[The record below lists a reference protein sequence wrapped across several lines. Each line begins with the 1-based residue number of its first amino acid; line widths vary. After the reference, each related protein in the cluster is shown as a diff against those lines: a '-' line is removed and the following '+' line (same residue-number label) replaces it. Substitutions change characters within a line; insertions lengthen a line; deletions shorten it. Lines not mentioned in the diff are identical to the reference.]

1 MKSIYRTVTAPTF
14 LYSLLLFALG
24 AAMYGETYLTKAQE
38 TWFEFRLERPDLLA
52 GRQFQ
57 LRHSERFT
65 SEDGNEYRIYLLSD
79 LEEGKGATH
88 RDRFVVA
95 SNDREIVNIT
105 EHHQVT
111 PFNSAAMLPTK
122 LRSVFE
128 VVRYLPHSE
137 AIRVLRYDISHTGVR
152 VTDLFGMQNRHSDD
166 SHCLVHVQ
174 TNPQHLAGGQSIGDR
189 AEADGAYLTKKM

>member
-14 LYSLLLFALG
+14 LYSLLLIALG
-24 AAMYGETYLTKAQE
+24 AAMYGETYLSKAQE
-38 TWFEFRLERPDLLA
+38 AWFEFRLERPDLLA
-52 GRQFQ
+52 GRTFQ
-57 LRHSERFT
+57 MRHKDRFT

-79 LEEGKGATH
+79 LEEGDGATH

-95 SNDREIVNIT
+95 STDREIVSIT

-111 PFNSAAMLPTK
+111 PFNSAAMLPTN

-137 AIRVLRYDISHTGVR
+137 SIHVLRYDLSHTGVR
-152 VTDLFGMQNRHSDD
+152 ITNLFGMQNRDPD
-166 SHCLVHVQ
+166 EAHCLVQVRTTRSQ
-174 TNPQHLAGGQSIGDR
+174 DLAGGQSIGDR
-189 AEADGAYLTKKM
+189 AEANYFTKKM

>member
-1 MKSIYRTVTAPTF
+1 MKSIYRTVTSPTF

-57 LRHSERFT
+57 IRHREQFT

-79 LEEGKGATH
+79 LEEGGGPTH

-95 SNDREIVNIT
+95 SNEREIVNIT

-122 LRSVFE
+122 LRSVYE
-128 VVRYLPHSE
+128 VVRYLPHSDS
-137 AIRVLRYDISHTGVR
+137 IRVLRYDLSHTGVR
-152 VTDLFGMQNRHSDD
+152 ITEMFGMQNRESDD
-166 SHCLVHVQ
+166 AHCLVHVR
-174 TNPQHLAGGQSIGDR
+174 TSPRHLAGGQSIGDR
-189 AEADGAYLTKKM
+189 AQAGGDYFTKKM